1 MFNSAQDAYLESRVH
16 SADPLELVRML
27 YQGAIGAVQN
37 ARRHLAEG
45 KIAARSR
52 SISCA
57 CDILMELHRTLD
69 QSRGGEIAS
78 CLAALYAY
86 MHGKLLEANCQQIDP
101 PLGEVLSL
109 LGTLTE
115 AWAGASNPAPS
126 TVPAGNSWIK
136 PQEPAAARA
145 PGDWSL

>member
-37 ARRHLAEG
+37 ARLHLAEG

-52 SISCA
+52 SISRA
-57 CDILMELHRTLD
+57 CDILMELQSALD
-69 QSRGGEIAS
+69 HSRGGEIAGR
-78 CLAALYAY
+78 LAALYTY
-86 MHGKLLEANCQQIDP
+86 IHGKLLEANCQQIDP

-109 LGTLTE
+109 LATLAD
-115 AWAGASNPAPS
+115 AWAGPSKPVQS
-126 TVPAGNSWIK
+126 TVPTGNPWVQ
-136 PQEPAAARA
+136 PQEPGAARA
-145 PGDWSL
+145 PGGWSL